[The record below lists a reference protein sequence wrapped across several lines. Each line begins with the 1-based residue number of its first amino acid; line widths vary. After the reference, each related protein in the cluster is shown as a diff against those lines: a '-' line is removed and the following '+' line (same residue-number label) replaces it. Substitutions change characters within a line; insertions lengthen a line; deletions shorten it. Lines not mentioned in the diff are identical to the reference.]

1 MIGFEWKHENR
12 KTTEPLSTVTPAVE
26 SGQFAKCINDQHP
39 KASVNLALKG
49 QRGTEAT
56 ALGT

>member
-1 MIGFEWKHENR
+1 MIGFEWKHANR
-12 KTTEPLSTVTPAVE
+12 KTREPLPTVTPAVKN
-26 SGQFAKCINDQHP
+26 GQFAKYINDQHP

-49 QRGTEAT
+49 QRDTEAT